1 MNPQAETALL
11 SAFVAG
17 TITLAGWFI
26 TSGLTKRREDDA
38 RRQQA
43 ALKHLE
49 RQIEEL
55 YGPLLGLIE
64 QSSAVFAVAIQR
76 RERKDQDSE
85 KAWHYFIEKYF
96 LPLNL
101 QMVKLL
107 STKVHLR
114 NTDTWPPSYLA
125 FFVHQAQ
132 FEGLHN
138 LWADMRV
145 DSSSIKGEGW
155 PKNFSEDVR
164 KTLDDLKARHNDYLR
179 KLGAL

>member
-1 MNPQAETALL
+1 MNPQVETALL
-11 SAFVAG
+11 SALVAG
-17 TITLAGWFI
+17 TITLCGWFI
-26 TSGLTKRREDDA
+26 SNWLTKRREEEA

-43 ALKHLE
+43 AIKHLE
-49 RQIEEL
+49 RQMEEF

-64 QSSAVFAVAIQR
+64 QSGAVFSVATQR
-76 RERKDQDSE
+76 RQLGDQDAE

-101 QMVKLL
+101 QMVNLL

-125 FFVHQAQ
+125 FFEHQAQ
-132 FEGLHN
+132 FESLHN

-145 DSSSIKGEGW
+145 DSSTIKGPGW
-155 PKNFSEDVR
+155 PKNFS
-164 KTLDDLKARHNDYLR
+164 
-179 KLGAL
+179 